1 MDSAPGAVLLV
12 LLAVAAVVAGAAVVA
27 SVSARLSRALVFK
40 PSRRDLGSP
49 ADLRMPHEELDLA
62 RAGAGAGGERFH
74 AWWIPSRAAADGD
87 RPAVLFLHGT
97 RGNLGAQLPV
107 LRFLHSLDVDLLAFD
122 YPGYG
127 RSPGRPSEEGCLRA
141 AEAAWEHLRA
151 RRPGARAVLYG
162 RSLGCALAAY
172 LAAREPCAGLVFHG
186 GFTSVPDLAADL
198 YPRLPVRLFCRVR
211 LDALRWIAEC
221 RSPLLVLHGRQDRF
235 IPLAHALR
243 VYGRAAVPKR
253 FVPLA
258 GGHDDE
264 GWMHNPAVREALA
277 EMLEGRA
284 AAWPAD
290 GPASV

>member
-1 MDSAPGAVLLV
+1 MDSALGAVLLV
-12 LLAVAAVVAGAAVVA
+12 LLAIVAVVAP
-27 SVSARLSRALVFK
+27 VSARLSRALVFK

-49 ADLRMPHEELDLA
+49 ADLRMPYEELDVA
-62 RAGAGAGGERFH
+62 TAGGARFRV
-74 AWWIPSRAAADGD
+74 WWIPSRAGANADRPD

-107 LRFLHSLDVDLLAFD
+107 LRFLHSLGVDLLAFD

-127 RSPGRPSEEGCLRA
+127 KSPGRPSEEGCLRA

-211 LDALRWIAEC
+211 LDALRWIAGC
-221 RSPLLVLHGRQDRF
+221 RSPLLVLHGREDRF

-264 GWMHNPAVREALA
+264 GWMHNPAVRAALA

-284 AAWPAD
+284 AAWPVD

>member
-1 MDSAPGAVLLV
+1 MDSALGAVLLV
-12 LLAVAAVVAGAAVVA
+12 LLAAAVVAVVA

-49 ADLRMPHEELDLA
+49 ADLRMPYEDLDLT
-62 RAGAGAGGERFH
+62 GAGGARFH
-74 AWWIPSRAAADGD
+74 AWWIPARAGADGD

-107 LRFLHSLDVDLLAFD
+107 LRFLHSLGVDLLAFD

-172 LAAREPCAGLVFHG
+172 LATREPCAGLVFHG

-243 VYGRAAVPKR
+243 IYGRAAVPKR

-264 GWMHNPAVREALA
+264 GWMHNPAVRAALA

-284 AAWPAD
+284 AAWPVD